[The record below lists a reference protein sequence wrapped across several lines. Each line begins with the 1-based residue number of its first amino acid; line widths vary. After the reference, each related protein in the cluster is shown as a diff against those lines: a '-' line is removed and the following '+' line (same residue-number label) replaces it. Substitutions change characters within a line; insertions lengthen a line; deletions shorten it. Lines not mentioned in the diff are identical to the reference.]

1 MTQNKVHLNNECD
14 GISLWWETT
23 LTLTTRAIVQA
34 LMDVNITI
42 QAEVLVAFWA
52 ANMETSL
59 AICKDIWE
67 IINEPAIATCKTRN
81 IEQKV

>member
-1 MTQNKVHLNNECD
+1 
-14 GISLWWETT
+14 

-52 ANMETSL
+52 ANMEASL
-59 AICKDIWE
+59 AIRVKKVLLTAETVLCSPLDSIWDRGNVIKWCYRE
-67 IINEPAIATCKTRN
+67 EMMI
-81 IEQKV
+81 